1 MSQSYSINATIN
13 GGNEVPAVESEG
25 SGTLT
30 GTYDATTNQITIS
43 ASYFNLAGTLTAS
56 HLHKAA
62 AGANGG
68 VIIDL
73 APTTGN
79 TSGTVSGTFSV
90 LEADETDLIAGNVY
104 INLHSSSFAAGEI
117 RGQLA
122 LTLPPPPG
130 SKELEVASGDIFIKD
145 NTRGVIMKSPNGS
158 CFRIQVSNTGTLTS
172 TALSCP

>member
-1 MSQSYSINATIN
+1 MSQTYNITADIN
-13 GGNEVPAVESEG
+13 GSNEVPAIESEG

-30 GTYDATTNQITIS
+30 GTYNAATNEITIS
-43 ASYFNLAGTLTAS
+43 ASYSNLTGTLTGS
-56 HLHKAA
+56 HLYVAA
-62 AGANGG
+62 VGVNGG

-79 TSGTVSGTFSV
+79 RSGTISGTYTLSSSD
-90 LEADETDLIAGNVY
+90 EADLIAGNVY
-104 INLHSSSFAAGEI
+104 INLHSSFYAGGEI

-130 SKELEVASGDIFIKD
+130 SKELEVASGDIYVKD

-172 TALSCP
+172 TALACP